1 MAGQMVEFA
10 SNGGQSQGYL
20 SRPDAGSG
28 PGVVVIQEWWG
39 LAGHIKDVADRF
51 AREGFVALAPDLYHG
66 DLTQEPD
73 EAGKL
78 MMALN
83 VEQAAKDLRGAVSY
97 LLGDGGASG
106 SKVASIGFCMGGQLA
121 LYAATVSPDQVG
133 AVADFYGIHPN
144 VHPDLSKLKAAVL
157 GSFAEQDEFA
167 SPAAARQ
174 LEQDIRRQGLETDF
188 KIYPGTQHAFFNDDR
203 REVYDEA
210 AARDAWERTLRFFR
224 QHLGAH

>member
-1 MAGQMVEFA
+1 MPGRMVEFA
-10 SNGGQSQGYL
+10 SNGGRSQGYL
-20 SRPDAGSG
+20 SPPVSGRG

-66 DLTQEPD
+66 ELTAEPD
-73 EAGKL
+73 AAGKL

-83 VEQAAKDLRGAVSY
+83 VDQAAKDLQGAVAY
-97 LLGDGGASG
+97 LLGEGGAS
-106 SKVASIGFCMGGQLA
+106 SAKVAVIGFCMGGQLA

-144 VHPDLSKLKAAVL
+144 VHPDLSRLKAPVL
-157 GSFAEQDEFA
+157 GAFAEHDDFA

-174 LEQDIRRQGLETDF
+174 LEADLRAKGIETDF
-188 KIYPGTQHAFFNDDR
+188 KIYPGTEHAFFNDEHR
-203 REVYDEA
+203 MAYDA
-210 AARDAWERTLRFFR
+210 AAADDAWGRAVAFFR
-224 QHLGAH
+224 RHLEE